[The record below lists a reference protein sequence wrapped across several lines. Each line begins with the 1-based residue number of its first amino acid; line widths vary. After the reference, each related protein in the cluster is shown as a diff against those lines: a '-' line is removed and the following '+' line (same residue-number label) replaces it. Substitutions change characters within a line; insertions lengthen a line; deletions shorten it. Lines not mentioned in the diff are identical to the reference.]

1 MQGRRR
7 GRRGQVGGQVRASEG
22 AVLHWSLA
30 DMRVACHHTAECRQP
45 EPLTGQGRPAVGACG
60 GRCRRHLWRGGQARD
75 QSAAHSRDEI
85 NDPELELALCIGAGA
100 AVPKPPPLHWASRL
114 AGARKAAAGAGIP
127 STGLPG
133 MTCGREGCRGHVAG

>member
-1 MQGRRR
+1 MQVRRR

-60 GRCRRHLWRGGQARD
+60 GRCRRHLWQGVKHVISRRLTNVTKSMIQRLSLH
-75 QSAAHSRDEI
+75 SA
-85 NDPELELALCIGAGA
+85 
-100 AVPKPPPLHWASRL
+100 
-114 AGARKAAAGAGIP
+114 
-127 STGLPG
+127 
-133 MTCGREGCRGHVAG
+133 